1 MEPNEKNEN
10 RRPWIVKLCVALA
23 IAAVFITLLAT
34 ASCRMQKYKGPVVA
48 VNGDF
53 AGVAKN
59 SFRIENGKI
68 GPALSETMISGNLAD
83 MLKNIGGI
91 SAELVCSGSYA
102 LPWVVFRNVV
112 ISGS

>member
-1 MEPNEKNEN
+1 MPCRFSGGEPS
-10 RRPWIVKLCVALA
+10 P
-23 IAAVFITLLAT
+23 
-34 ASCRMQKYKGPVVA
+34 
-48 VNGDF
+48 NGDF
-53 AGVAKN
+53 SGVAKN
-59 SFRIENGKI
+59 SFLIQDGKL
-68 GPALSETMISGNLAD
+68 GCAVNETMISGNLAD